1 MGNEFW
7 LEGIEVT
14 GDICDWQEDNVELL
28 LLDVGGNVFWGTS
41 VPKTNQNSSKFI
53 NQSSLF

>member
-41 VPKTNQNSSKFI
+41 VPKTNQNS
-53 NQSSLF
+53 